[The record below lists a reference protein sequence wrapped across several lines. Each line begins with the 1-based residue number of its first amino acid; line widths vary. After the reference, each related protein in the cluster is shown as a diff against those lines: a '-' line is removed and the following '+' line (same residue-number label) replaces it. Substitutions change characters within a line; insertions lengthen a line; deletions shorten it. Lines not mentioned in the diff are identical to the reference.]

1 MTSDARPEL
10 QRRRRLL
17 HILVSTGVITC
28 IAFLAAML
36 VPPVSPWPY
45 FVIFGLLLL
54 VSLISLVLNRKT
66 YSIVA
71 AWLWLIS
78 LTLAIFVNL
87 VLSIYWNLEIAS
99 SVYYFGLTVLAA
111 GVILKPTATFGIA
124 TLIALLIGVLFLVGA
139 QVGSL
144 QNEAFA
150 RHLIGN
156 TIPPVIFCYLMALL
170 AWLYGSSLEGAL
182 RRLTEQS
189 QQLQAANEEIRAFS
203 RTLEDKVEERT
214 QELREFMSM
223 VAHDLRNPLT
233 VISGYAE
240 ILQEESAPPSH
251 ARQDRAVNT
260 ISANVEHMLHL
271 TDDLLEL
278 SRLRSGTIQFDM
290 EPLPI
295 KIVIEEVCA
304 SFEPQMAE
312 KRLGLKLELPPGLP
326 LIWGDHFRLTQ
337 VLNNLVSNA
346 YNYTPS
352 GAVIVAA
359 QPGNGLVK
367 VSVSDTGIG
376 IPPDELQRLF
386 THFFRGEHEVVRR
399 QKGIGLG
406 LSIAQSIVQAHGGDI
421 WAESEVGK
429 GSTFHFTLPIAQ
441 SQLSDGSLAVD
452 KGAQNSPDHV

>member
-1 MTSDARPEL
+1 
-10 QRRRRLL
+10 
-17 HILVSTGVITC
+17 
-28 IAFLAAML
+28 
-36 VPPVSPWPY
+36 
-45 FVIFGLLLL
+45 
-54 VSLISLVLNRKT
+54 
-66 YSIVA
+66 
-71 AWLWLIS
+71 
-78 LTLAIFVNL
+78 
-87 VLSIYWNLEIAS
+87 
-99 SVYYFGLTVLAA
+99 
-111 GVILKPTATFGIA
+111 
-124 TLIALLIGVLFLVGA
+124 
-139 QVGSL
+139 
-144 QNEAFA
+144 
-150 RHLIGN
+150 
-156 TIPPVIFCYLMALL
+156 
-170 AWLYGSSLEGAL
+170 
-182 RRLTEQS
+182 
-189 QQLQAANEEIRAFS
+189 
-203 RTLEDKVEERT
+203 
-214 QELREFMSM
+214 MSM